1 MTQLRPHLWLIMAI
15 LSLSLPIAAQSQPK
29 EGIPP
34 LLTCQGQLLS
44 SPGRPVP
51 AGTYT
56 MDFTILI
63 DPKSPTTS
71 GKWTEKQ
78 IVTVSG
84 TSGLF
89 SVVLGRSKT
98 LEPELFNQHL
108 WVQIQYSSGTSSF
121 PTVLLPAQWVSVPY
135 AFVAHH
141 ALTLGGLGN
150 ISLTQKPTDKQVL
163 GYDADSG
170 KWMPMTDQVGTG
182 GGTGTTIKSSDT
194 SINVGGTAPDY
205 DLSVKKV
212 AIDKIKGG
220 NSTDAGKVLKLN
232 SAGDKWEL
240 GTDLTGGGT
249 GGGVTNV
256 NSKTGA
262 VTIIAGSNIT
272 VDNSG
277 DSIRISATGG
287 GGGNSGVTKLNNEEG
302 DVKIDT
308 IPGGGIRIETKDK
321 IINISLAPGT
331 EEGQILKWDGKKW
344 KQVLLEPEVPVGT
357 IVAYYREINNS
368 DKLAPEGWLLCDG
381 QSFSGDS
388 FPALKK
394 VLGEAENTPDLRG
407 MFLRGTN
414 VGRNGVSR
422 LSQQA
427 KKDYADPDEASRV
440 GGTDLQ
446 KIGSVQQ
453 DTLGNHSHYM
463 WNDQK
468 ITNGDPNSVSTS
480 FADQPSL
487 KEYYSVPMHNN
498 SPSDD
503 YGYRIRGTT
512 HEADRG
518 RVSLSGGLETRP
530 NNVYINWIIKA
541 R

>member
-51 AGTYT
+51 AGTYSIT
-56 MDFTILI
+56 FTILD
-63 DPKSPTTS
+63 DPKTPTT
-71 GKWTEKQ
+71 GGIWTEDQ

-89 SVVLGRSKT
+89 SVVLGRSTT
-98 LEPELFNQHL
+98 LEPEFFNKHL

-141 ALTLGGLGN
+141 ALTGPELGGLGN
-150 ISLTQKPTDKQVL
+150 VSIPTTGATDKQVL
-163 GYDADSG
+163 GYDAASG

-182 GGTGTTIKSSDT
+182 GGTGTTIKSDDK
-194 SINVGGTAPDY
+194 SIKVGGTAPDY
-205 DLSVKKV
+205 DLSVASV
-212 AIDKIKGG
+212 GLDKIDTNGATNG
-220 NSTDAGKVLKLN
+220 QVLKFN
-232 SAGDKWEL
+232 NGKW
-240 GTDLTGGGT
+240 GPDTDLTGGGT
-249 GGGVTNV
+249 GGGVTSV

-302 DVKIDT
+302 EVKIDT

-331 EEGQILKWDGKKW
+331 EEGQILKWDNTGKKW

-381 QSFSGDS
+381 QPFSGNS
-388 FPALKK
+388 FPALKS

-414 VGRNGVSR
+414 VGQNGVSR

-446 KIGSVQQ
+446 KIGSVQRDAFQ
-453 DTLGNHSHYM
+453 GHEHLVGNYSDAHGTIAGGSPFMFMPSTPNPNTKTFEIKTDGTHGTPR
-463 WNDQK
+463 
-468 ITNGDPNSVSTS
+468 IT
-480 FADQPSL
+480 
-487 KEYYSVPMHNN
+487 H
-498 SPSDD
+498 
-503 YGYRIRGTT
+503 
-512 HEADRG
+512 
-518 RVSLSGGLETRP
+518 ETRP
-530 NNVYINWIIKA
+530 SNVYINWIIKA

>member
-182 GGTGTTIKSSDT
+182 GGTGTTIKSDDK
-194 SINVGGTAPDY
+194 SIKVGGTAPDY
-205 DLSVKKV
+205 DLSVASVGLDK
-212 AIDKIKGG
+212 IDKGSATKEQ
-220 NSTDAGKVLKLN
+220 VLKFDGTKW
-232 SAGDKWEL
+232 APGD
-240 GTDLTGGGT
+240 DATGGGT
-249 GGGVTNV
+249 GGGVTSV

-262 VTIIAGSNIT
+262 VNIIAGSNIT

-287 GGGNSGVTKLNNEEG
+287 GGGNSGVTKLNDKDG
-302 DVKIDT
+302 DLKIEAKKD
-308 IPGGGIRIETKDK
+308 GGLTIETEDK

-331 EEGQILKWDGKKW
+331 EEGQTLKWDNAGKKW
-344 KQVLLEPEVPVGT
+344 LAAADESVPLGT
-357 IVAYYREINNS
+357 IVAYFGEITPT
-368 DKLAPEGWLLCDG
+368 KPAPKGWMLCDG
-381 QSFSGDS
+381 QQFDIPSNT
-388 FPALKK
+388 ALFNF
-394 VLGEAENTPDLRG
+394 LGTNRTPDLRG

-414 VGRNGVSR
+414 VGQDGVSR

-440 GGTDLQ
+440 GGTDLL

-453 DTLGNHSHYM
+453 DAFQGHVHNSIYNPGNKNGPVPGSWDRFGYSDSQNVAEGLSAPGTGTPHTP
-463 WNDQK
+463 
-468 ITNGDPNSVSTS
+468 ITQNGKSEWAKYGDPRFTS
-480 FADQPSL
+480 
-487 KEYYSVPMHNN
+487 
-498 SPSDD
+498 
-503 YGYRIRGTT
+503 
-512 HEADRG
+512 
-518 RVSLSGGLETRP
+518 ETRP
-530 NNVYINWIIKA
+530 SNVYINWIIKA